1 MATLVLT
8 LVGLWILGELARPF
22 NLWKAALVASMAL
35 ALLIVLEVPQLR
47 EFFALDLP
55 SWSIVVEDVGIAAVA
70 MLLLEVI
77 WRFTG
82 RREYVRSAGDAATG
96 QQPPS

>member
-8 LVGLWILGELARPF
+8 LVGLWILGELTRPF
-22 NLWKAALVASMAL
+22 NWWKAALVASMVL

-82 RREYVRSAGDAATG
+82 WREHVRSAGDAATG